1 MSARC
6 KFAVNQRCVATVAGM
21 LVLERIKNENFCLL
35 VLVGGHIQVESCMM
49 TWK

>member
-6 KFAVNQRCVATVAGM
+6 EFAVKQRSVATVAGM
-21 LVLERIKNENFCLL
+21 LVLERIKNEKFCFL